1 MQHLKFITASCLS
14 ILLIVCAMISPLEM
28 FAQTTTTHP
37 LTEDQKIEALIVGVE
52 KATNI
57 QFYRN
62 GSYYDA
68 ATAASHLR
76 LKRRK
81 AGSAVKTAADFID
94 KLATKS
100 SVSGEI
106 YKIKYTNGT
115 EISGKR
121 LFLCPPKSIKRQQI
135 RSIN

>member
-1 MQHLKFITASCLS
+1 MQYFKFITTSCLS
-14 ILLIVCAMISPLEM
+14 VVLILCAMISPVEM
-28 FAQTTTTHP
+28 VAQTTTTP

-100 SVSGEI
+100 SVTGEI
-106 YKIKYTNGT
+106 YKIKYTNGQ
-115 EISGKR
+115 EIPAKDYFYSR
-121 LFLCPPKSIKRQQI
+121 LKTLNTNK
-135 RSIN
+135 